1 MGGTRLSQ
9 CLVAHCCHHAAP
21 TAWFWPWLW
30 VDAQSASHLQAL
42 SSSWP
47 QEGQRW
53 AHSIPPFSEGT
64 HPSPGKGVSSH
75 LFKRPA
81 VICSHSE
88 LLHLWMLSLLQVKP
102 LYPMSVSTA
111 SRGNAITSTFF
122 WLKPISSFSGAT
134 RQSQCPILFRT
145 RPSAW
150 PWKCW
155 CHHTWNTTTSHLSH
169 DRAESFKRLIKI
181 ITTLF

>member
-1 MGGTRLSQ
+1 MAQGCHSAWWHTAAIMQHPQLGFGHGYEWMHKVLLTCKPSVHHGPRRAKGGPIPSLLS
-9 CLVAHCCHHAAP
+9 LKGP
-21 TAWFWPWLW
+21 I
-30 VDAQSASHLQAL
+30 HLQ
-42 SSSWP
+42 
-47 QEGQRW
+47 
-53 AHSIPPFSEGT
+53 
-64 HPSPGKGVSSH
+64 GKGSSSH